1 MEFRIVDFELLT
13 RHYITYQ
20 NGVQEIEDVKKKFID
35 RVEPFRKEM
44 QNIILSTQGGLI
56 VDNLSQQERAEK
68 FQKLQQEALEVDKEA
83 KIKLKEMGQDLN
95 EKVYSELELIISNW
109 SIKNSIDVVLGK
121 LEVVYLNEK
130 FEATNDILV
139 LASHFNGLLNFG
151 SVKVSVKYNYVEF
164 VYSRD
169 LLTYSLYPGEINSDT
184 DAHFDLTKDVFWSF
198 NNMIETGEDP
208 VFIFSE
214 LLRKKEEEKNTS
226 T

>member
-109 SIKNSIDVVLGK
+109 SIENSIDVVLGK

-130 FEATNDILV
+130 FEATNDILEV
-139 LASHFNGLLNFG
+139 LKERNLWCEELQEE
-151 SVKVSVKYNYVEF
+151 SV
-164 VYSRD
+164 
-169 LLTYSLYPGEINSDT
+169 
-184 DAHFDLTKDVFWSF
+184 
-198 NNMIETGEDP
+198 
-208 VFIFSE
+208 
-214 LLRKKEEEKNTS
+214 
-226 T
+226 

>member
-130 FEATNDILV
+130 FEATNDILEV
-139 LASHFNGLLNFG
+139 LKERNLWCEELQEE
-151 SVKVSVKYNYVEF
+151 SV
-164 VYSRD
+164 
-169 LLTYSLYPGEINSDT
+169 
-184 DAHFDLTKDVFWSF
+184 
-198 NNMIETGEDP
+198 
-208 VFIFSE
+208 
-214 LLRKKEEEKNTS
+214 
-226 T
+226 

>member
-35 RVEPFRKEM
+35 KVEPFRKEM
-44 QNIILSTQGGLI
+44 QNVILSTQGGLI
-56 VDNLSQQERAEK
+56 VDNLSQQERSER

-109 SIKNSIDVVLGK
+109 SIENSIDVVLGK

-130 FEATNDILV
+130 FEATNDILEV
-139 LASHFNGLLNFG
+139 LKERNLWCEELQEE
-151 SVKVSVKYNYVEF
+151 SV
-164 VYSRD
+164 
-169 LLTYSLYPGEINSDT
+169 
-184 DAHFDLTKDVFWSF
+184 
-198 NNMIETGEDP
+198 
-208 VFIFSE
+208 
-214 LLRKKEEEKNTS
+214 
-226 T
+226 